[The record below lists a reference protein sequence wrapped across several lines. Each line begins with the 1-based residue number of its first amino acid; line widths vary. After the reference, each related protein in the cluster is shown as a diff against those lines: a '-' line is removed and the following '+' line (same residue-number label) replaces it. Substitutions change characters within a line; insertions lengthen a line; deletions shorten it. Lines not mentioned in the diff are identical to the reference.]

1 MQALAKQSSKRG
13 EVFRPNPLIETQ
25 KQVSGHGFATQEQE
39 NTQNSTLDNYAGG
52 IEHSFSQI
60 PLFRPNSPFIQPKL
74 TINTPNDIYEQEA
87 DSMAERVMNLPEKSP
102 LPNPTI
108 SQLNNVIQRKCAKC
122 GEEDDEKEGTLM
134 RKAEY
139 GGSFQTPPTLST
151 QLNASKGI
159 GSPLPEKTRGLMQ
172 NAFNADFSGVRIH
185 TGNSANDMSRGIQ
198 ARAFTHGQDIYFNR
212 GEYSPESGEGK
223 RLLAHELT
231 HTLQQSGSNIQRK
244 EATEQQEESPSSQPS
259 TFIVEDN
266 SAPAAGQMTKSEFLA
281 TLNAAVCATVDQE
294 LRGTPYSSDN
304 CPYISAAFSRH
315 QNSSA
320 TQIEQLLARYEPNTT
335 SAQTAEGLIG
345 LVLRRVSVAVNR
357 WKQRGNLA
365 DVPEDITGLLAE
377 GGSDAPP
384 KSTGEAGQSV
394 APSLQFKANAG
405 GANATQSPQA
415 VMQNLGK
422 GSPLDGS
429 TRGRMESAFGTN
441 FGNVE
446 IHTDSNASNLA
457 SGMNARAF
465 AVGNHIAFGS
475 GEHQPGTL
483 MGDALMAHELA
494 HTVQQG
500 NGVSNEG
507 GTSAY
512 SSLEEDA
519 DSAAMSAISLFWRET
534 KGEVKVINTKALP
547 RLRSG
552 LKLQRCESCSRVD
565 PNLLRMR
572 ELNQIIDPE
581 RLANELESESVQRLN
596 IIKSISEVSSTLR
609 IGIEWEIAFRS
620 KNWAE
625 ILTLIRQDNTSSF
638 FVGYTTRL
646 QNLIESN
653 QTVFSIIQTTT
664 NTNFR
669 SEILDLFHRLIALRY
684 GYRLIIELQA
694 ANQRIEIQP
703 TTSEN
708 ATGASASQVTDG
720 RFVMNDDIGR
730 ALLLVQQHRGT
741 SVGSVVSI
749 NVGLL
754 SNQSVLGGTQGNLSL
769 INADPTVTFGHELIH
784 ALHNARGTNTAPP
797 VLSILYRFSGG
808 KSNYLVQDPA
818 TGASV
823 SPEELH
829 TATGQTVFSAPI
841 PAQGIQETPNW
852 ALSFDLPQQEIIT
865 ENMLRQEQNLPLRV
879 SHFGSQT
886 ATHIIPRAGET
897 IDQMIDRYSLPRNQ
911 AISPNMRIVIH
922 QIFVEFNPYFSTN
935 TQYPTIAGITVSIRF
950 PHPKYIS
957 MYLRFVLNDSTQA
970 DLAEN
975 LILRA

>member
-13 EVFRPNPLIETQ
+13 EVFRPTPLLETQ
-25 KQVSGHGFATQEQE
+25 KQVSEHGFATQEQE

-159 GSPLPEKTRGLMQ
+159 GSPLPERTRGLMQ

-500 NGVSNEG
+500 NGVSNGG

-519 DSAAMSAISLFWRET
+519 DFSAIGAVTSLWGGL
-534 KGEVKVINTKALP
+534 KNVGKNVGP
-547 RLRSG
+547 RMRSG
-552 LKLQRCESCSRVD
+552 LRLQRCKSKKVVIKNPFEEPIAVKNAAGASSVLDTYKSLPESDRLLAVMTANRTALINVLRTLSSEDKVVKYKEQIREITGWIEEIETRSASKMTDEQIAAEQSKFMLKEAQDSAKAAKLAAGTPPAAPTPAEIEKELKKKVESTSIAPPPPVNAWDALAPLPAAD
-565 PNLLRMR
+565 PNSQPNWTKRGNTAIIKVIAYISAKYPELGITASKFRLAFHDVAERGANVLAFGESDR
-572 ELNQIIDPE
+572 VGGTRGAVGFSFVSAAELNPAYVVDIVVHEVYGHPE
-581 RLANELESESVQRLN
+581 YGTYGNEYQLALYDKAVAKIPGYIKPASGTSARTTEVDSFAYQETEIYSV
-596 IIKSISEVSSTLR
+596 LR
-609 IGIEWEIAFRS
+609 SMPYRTTPTTADASKVPNFDTQTIVDWRVGLMK
-620 KNWAE
+620 KNWAPS
-625 ILTLIRQDNTSSF
+625 LIVPIVRGLRARLLADPRITPAALVVFDKAIDNNFTT
-638 FVGYTTRL
+638 YTA
-646 QNLIESN
+646 NLI
-653 QTVFSIIQTTT
+653 
-664 NTNFR
+664 
-669 SEILDLFHRLIALRY
+669 
-684 GYRLIIELQA
+684 
-694 ANQRIEIQP
+694 
-703 TTSEN
+703 
-708 ATGASASQVTDG
+708 
-720 RFVMNDDIGR
+720 
-730 ALLLVQQHRGT
+730 
-741 SVGSVVSI
+741 
-749 NVGLL
+749 
-754 SNQSVLGGTQGNLSL
+754 
-769 INADPTVTFGHELIH
+769 
-784 ALHNARGTNTAPP
+784 
-797 VLSILYRFSGG
+797 
-808 KSNYLVQDPA
+808 K
-818 TGASV
+818 
-823 SPEELH
+823 
-829 TATGQTVFSAPI
+829 
-841 PAQGIQETPNW
+841 
-852 ALSFDLPQQEIIT
+852 
-865 ENMLRQEQNLPLRV
+865 
-879 SHFGSQT
+879 
-886 ATHIIPRAGET
+886 
-897 IDQMIDRYSLPRNQ
+897 
-911 AISPNMRIVIH
+911 
-922 QIFVEFNPYFSTN
+922 
-935 TQYPTIAGITVSIRF
+935 
-950 PHPKYIS
+950 K
-957 MYLRFVLNDSTQA
+957 
-970 DLAEN
+970 
-975 LILRA
+975 